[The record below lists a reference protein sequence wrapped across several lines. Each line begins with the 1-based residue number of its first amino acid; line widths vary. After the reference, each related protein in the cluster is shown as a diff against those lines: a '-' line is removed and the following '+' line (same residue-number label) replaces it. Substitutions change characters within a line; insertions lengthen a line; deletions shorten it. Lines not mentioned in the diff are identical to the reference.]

1 MRSYQIK
8 FIYSWLYIE
17 TKTYLDKIENQDNII
32 DKNMKNKI
40 VNNFYTSLEEY
51 YKDIKKIEKI
61 MFQVIMLKY
70 I

>member
-1 MRSYQIK
+1 M
-8 FIYSWLYIE
+8 
-17 TKTYLDKIENQDNII
+17 KTYLDKIENQDNII

-40 VNNFYTSLEEY
+40 VNNFYTSLKEY